1 MQTLLKPEMEEP
13 EVEESEIEEEAEPS
27 RWKLNVAAFNQ
38 LHRAGAFE
46 GRRVELIEGEIVEMS
61 PIELPHW
68 VATNRVD
75 EKLKQIF
82 GMGQGYIVSVQSAI
96 QFGDFAAPEPDV
108 AVIKADLNSLTEVPS
123 SAVLVVEVSDTTLS
137 YDRNR
142 KAALYAS
149 RGIEDYWIVNLRAM
163 QLEVMR
169 QPRPTPNAKW
179 SHGYALRQI
188 LDATQNV
195 APLELPQVSI
205 AVADLLPAL
214 P

>member
-1 MQTLLKPEMEEP
+1 MQTLIKSETEE
-13 EVEESEIEEEAEPS
+13 ELDELEAEPS
-27 RWKLNVAAFNQ
+27 RWRVDIATYNRLINEGF
-38 LHRAGAFE
+38 FE

-68 VATNRVD
+68 KTTIKVD
-75 EKLKQIF
+75 ELLKKIF
-82 GMGQGYIVSVQSAI
+82 GMGRGYIVSVQSAI

-108 AVIKADLNSLTEVPS
+108 AVIKADLNSLTAVPS

-149 RGIEDYWIVNLRAM
+149 RGIEDYWIVNLRAP

-169 QPRPTPNAKW
+169 QPRPTGGAKF

-188 LDATQNV
+188 LDATQSV
-195 APLELPQVSI
+195 SPLELPDVVI
-205 AVADLLPAL
+205 PVADLLP
-214 P
+214 